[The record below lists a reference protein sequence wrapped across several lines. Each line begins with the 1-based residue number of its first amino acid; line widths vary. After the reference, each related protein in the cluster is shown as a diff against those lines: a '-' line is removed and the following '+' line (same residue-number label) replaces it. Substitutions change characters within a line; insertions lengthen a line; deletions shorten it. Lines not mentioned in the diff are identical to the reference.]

1 MNYNTDSRRFSVI
14 MTVCDQDYEIK
25 ENLTAFLEQKYEPGY
40 EVIVIDEASTDETPD
55 ILKLLKNDYK
65 NLYTTFLPKPE
76 YFVKRKMQ
84 SLNIGLKAAKNDW
97 IIFQNISH
105 KPVGDDILQA
115 INDTFDAT
123 ADLTLGYLTKKGIKL
138 QAFVEYQQAKD
149 HITRIERKI
158 QKVRKRVR
166 KNLRFGRYD
175 FIIVRKDVAVE
186 ILKYYEQR
194 PSFWQRQLLRWRIF
208 WKNLFSSYERIT
220 YLPKE

>member
-40 EVIVIDEASTDETPD
+40 EVIVVDESSTDETPD
-55 ILKLLKNDYK
+55 VLKLLKNDYK

-158 QKVRKRVR
+158 QKIRKRVR
-166 KNLRFGRYD
+166 KNFRFGRYD